1 MRDVKNG
8 CVQELK
14 SGLHM
19 QSNRT
24 TVTMADTD
32 GSSDMGEKSHFI
44 VIHFK
49 IMGQNLWVR
58 VSSMNHYA
66 LVQYLPFQRPY
77 HCWPQ
82 DGAVAQLHGNGS
94 PIKGHEENLRWFK

>member
-1 MRDVKNG
+1 MGDVKNG

-14 SGLHM
+14 PGLHM

-24 TVTMADTD
+24 TVTTADTD

-66 LVQYLPFQRPY
+66 LVHNDMNIYRFNDHTTVGPKM
-77 HCWPQ
+77 
-82 DGAVAQLHGNGS
+82 AQ
-94 PIKGHEENLRWFK
+94 